1 MSLFQAKL
9 AAVLSVVYAGMN
21 VYQLTSGYEAVREK
35 ARMFSEIAAGEAAS
49 SWRLRLVRGLFYLA
63 APLAYLLTMIGAGV
77 PGALLIAAGAKFWMS
92 SFVGIRTEHRL
103 LRGED
108 YTPGDHRLSRIDA
121 ALNIALAGA
130 VVWQVLEAWL

>member
-21 VYQLTSGYEAVREK
+21 VYQFTSEYEAVREK
-35 ARMFSEIAAGEAAS
+35 ARMFSEIAAGQSS
-49 SWRLRLVRGLFYLA
+49 SWRLRLVRALFYLA
-63 APLAYLLTMIGAGV
+63 APLIYLMTMIGAGL
-77 PGALLIAAGAKFWMS
+77 PGALLIAAGIKFWAS

-108 YTPGDHRLSRIDA
+108 YTLGDHRLSRIDA
-121 ALNIALAGA
+121 AFNIALAGA
-130 VVWQVLEAWL
+130 VVWQVLETWL

>member
-21 VYQLTSGYEAVREK
+21 VYQFTSGYEAVREK
-35 ARMFSEIAAGEAAS
+35 ARMFSEIAAGQSS
-49 SWRLRLVRGLFYLA
+49 SWRLRLVRALFYLA
-63 APLAYLLTMIGAGV
+63 APLVYLMTMIGAGL
-77 PGALLIAAGAKFWMS
+77 PGALLIAAGIKFWMS

-108 YTPGDHRLSRIDA
+108 YTLGDHRLSRIDA
-121 ALNIALAGA
+121 VLNIALAGA
-130 VVWQVLEAWL
+130 VVWQVLDTWL

>member
-21 VYQLTSGYEAVREK
+21 AYQLTSGYEAVREK
-35 ARMFSEIAAGEAAS
+35 ARLFSEIAAGEGA
-49 SWRLRLVRGLFYLA
+49 SWRLRLVRALFYLA
-63 APLAYLLTMIGAGV
+63 APLLYLLTMIGAGL
-77 PGALLIAAGAKFWMS
+77 PGILLIAAGVKFWMS

-108 YTPGDHRLSRIDA
+108 YTPGDHRLSRVDA
-121 ALNIALAGA
+121 ALNLALAAA
-130 VVWQVLEAWL
+130 VVWQVLEVWM